1 MPHIDFLLRVGLA
14 LLLGSAIGLERQWRQ
29 RVAGLR
35 TNALVATGAALFV
48 SLSALSGVDAPRMAT
63 YVVSGVGFLG
73 AGAIM
78 RQGFDVQGLNTA
90 ATLWCAAAVGVLSG
104 AGFPWEATS
113 GATLVVV
120 AHLLLRPLGQQMARQ
135 AVETGAVEITYRVR
149 IQCRSQDEQRIRA
162 MLLQGVS
169 QGSLRLQSLLSED
182 AEQMDR
188 LEVRAEVISSGRA
201 DHLMEALVS
210 RLSLDASVS
219 AVSWDIQAVVG
230 DLG

>member
-1 MPHIDFLLRVGLA
+1 MPHLEFLFRV
-14 LLLGSAIGLERQWRQ
+14 GLERQWRQ

-104 AGFPWEATS
+104 AGFPWEAAS

-120 AHLLLRPLGQQMARQ
+120 AHLLLRPLGQRMARQ
-135 AVETGAVEITYRVR
+135 AVEAGAVEITYRVR
-149 IQCRSQDEQRIRA
+149 AQCRSQDEQRIRA
-162 MLLQGVS
+162 MLLQGVT

-182 AEQMDR
+182 AEQMNH

-219 AVSWDIQAVVG
+219 AVSWDIQAVVRDVG
-230 DLG
+230 

>member
-1 MPHIDFLLRVGLA
+1 MSHLEFLIRICLA
-14 LLLGSAIGLERQWRQ
+14 LFLGSAIGLERQWRQ

-73 AGAIM
+73 AGAIL

-104 AGFPWEATS
+104 AGFRWEAIS
-113 GATLVVV
+113 GAGVVV
-120 AHLLLRPLGQQMARQ
+120 AAHLVLRPLGKRMARQ
-135 AVETGAVEITYRVR
+135 PLDAVEAEITYRVR
-149 IQCRSQDEQRIRA
+149 IQCRTQDEQRIRA
-162 MLLQGVS
+162 LLLQGLTRDP
-169 QGSLRLQSLLSED
+169 LRLQSLLSED
-182 AEQMDR
+182 VEQMDR
-188 LEVRAEVISSGRA
+188 LEVRAEVVSAGRS
-201 DHLMEALVS
+201 DRLMEELVS
-210 RLSLDASVS
+210 RLSLDAGVS
-219 AVSWDIQAVVG
+219 AVSWDIQAVGV